1 MDRLH
6 VHIIWYENVM
16 SLLSTIEHEVLLKV
30 LKKNVK
36 FPVSEILELK
46 IHMQNFLN
54 T

>member
-16 SLLSTIEHEVLLKV
+16 SLLSTIKHEVLLKI
-30 LKKNVK
+30 LKNNVQ
-36 FPVSEILELK
+36 FSVSEILELK
-46 IHMQNFLN
+46 IHMHNFLN